1 MVRMVEIMR
10 QFESIQKSMSLLMND
25 INSKAI
31 EKLGK

>member
-1 MVRMVEIMR
+1 MVEIMR